1 MYSTLFIYFALN
13 QRMGKQ
19 KFTLDK
25 QGLDSV
31 NSWPLKID
39 LVYTDYMETVQ

>member
-1 MYSTLFIYFALN
+1 MYATLFISFASN
-13 QRMGKQ
+13 QRIGKQ
-19 KFTLDK
+19 KFTVEK